1 MSSPRERATTT
12 SSPSGTRL
20 DRDCNHALEREIYK
34 RLLYTAPSFSS
45 SFDSF
50 SLGLSVV
57 CLNFLLLH
65 ANGEGRSS
73 GEKKRDRWWSSIYK
87 KRTTTTTTTRTVS
100 GAWEAIQSPVHSGVD
115 EKMKKRKAKMSFVPI
130 EVLYVHTATP
140 HPYSN
145 THELHFGYAHRD
157 SRAVVVPFSS
167 QPKPFIYYQAE
178 CAFTERSVPVRV
190 F

>member
-1 MSSPRERATTT
+1 MQMSSPRERATTT

-50 SLGLSVV
+50 SLRLSVV

-73 GEKKRDRWWSSIYK
+73 GEKK
-87 KRTTTTTTTRTVS
+87 KRIDDDLQFTRK
-100 GAWEAIQSPVHSGVD
+100 GRRRRFREHG
-115 EKMKKRKAKMSFVPI
+115 
-130 EVLYVHTATP
+130 
-140 HPYSN
+140 
-145 THELHFGYAHRD
+145 
-157 SRAVVVPFSS
+157 
-167 QPKPFIYYQAE
+167 KPFNLLSIRESMRKWKKEKPKCRLCQLRFSMYTYGDPAIVIH
-178 CAFTERSVPVRV
+178 TSYILDMRIGIPGL
-190 F
+190 